1 VSIKPNLYVLKYV
14 TLGKGKIY
22 RYTNQ
27 DMNMVDLLFNSD
39 TTSWVLQAAEG
50 KKPVGQ
56 RGKNLKFLL
65 LIAFFVLIMPTQAQA
80 YIGPGAG
87 FAVAG
92 SFLAIFGAVFAGMLA
107 IFTWPIRYLIR
118 AIRGRHA
125 FARSRVKKFV
135 ILGLDGLDYSLTKKF
150 MAEGKLPNFAKL
162 RDQGCFRPLATT
174 VPSIS
179 PVAWS
184 SFQTGVNPGKHNIFD
199 FLTRDKRT
207 YQPKLS
213 SVDIR
218 GPRRKISLGKFQ
230 FPIGKAD
237 IRLLRKGKPFWVT
250 LGEHGMFSSV
260 LRVPVTFPPEKFR
273 GVQLSGMCVPD
284 LRGTQGMF
292 SFYTTRAEENVEH
305 TGGENYYVKRNGN
318 IIRTELIGC
327 ADPFR
332 KDNGVLKCPFV
343 VTIKDKTSVDIKIN
357 GDTYTLKKDV
367 YTEWIKV
374 DFKAGFG
381 IKVHGICKF
390 LLINTE
396 PEFELYVT
404 PVNIDPENP
413 AMPIS
418 HPVVYSTYLSKRQG
432 PFATLGLAEDSW
444 ALNEKVLVDDGF
456 IQQCINMDEE
466 REKMFFDSLD
476 KVKQGL
482 CVCVFDGTDRIQH
495 TFWRDIDEEHP
506 ARAERGHPDGRN
518 AIAELYKRMDVLVG
532 KTIEQ
537 CKDKDTVLMIIS
549 DHGFNTFRYGVDL
562 NRWLEETGYLKVK
575 DLKRE
580 GKYLSAVDWSQ
591 TRAFA
596 SGLGGIFLNIKGRES
611 QGIVD
616 PGAEAAQL
624 RGEIAT
630 KLVELRDPRRN
641 EFVVKQVY
649 NALEIYRG
657 PYKGEAP
664 DLFVGFNKGY
674 RASWETAIGEITE
687 EILHDNTKAWSGDH
701 CIDPSLVPGVLFCNR
716 RVDTEHARLMDI
728 GPTVLDMFGVTVPKY
743 MDGKPLAV
751 ADANGSSGNVKV
763 EDDTKGVND
772 G

>member
-1 VSIKPNLYVLKYV
+1 MGRGNRK
-14 TLGKGKIY
+14 
-22 RYTNQ
+22 
-27 DMNMVDLLFNSD
+27 VD
-39 TTSWVLQAAEG
+39 
-50 KKPVGQ
+50 VGQ
-56 RGKNLKFLL
+56 GGKSLKLL
-65 LIAFFVLIMPTQAQA
+65 LLAAVFVLVMPARADA

-107 IFTWPIRYLIR
+107 IFTWPIRYVIR

-125 FARSRVKKFV
+125 FARSRIKKFV
-135 ILGLDGLDYSLTKKF
+135 VLGLDGMDHALTERF
-150 MAEGKLPNFAKL
+150 LAEGKLPNLAKL
-162 RDQGCFRPLATT
+162 REEGCFKPLATT

-184 SFQTGVNPGKHNIFD
+184 SFQTGANPGKHNIFD

-218 GPRRKISLGKFQ
+218 GPRRVINLGKFQ
-230 FPIGKAD
+230 FPVGKAD

-250 LGEHGMFSSV
+250 LGEHGVFSSV
-260 LRVPVTFPPEKFR
+260 LRVPITFPPEKFH
-273 GVQLSGMCVPD
+273 GVQLSGLCVPD

-292 SFYTTRAEENVEH
+292 SFYTTRDEENVEH
-305 TGGENYYVKRNGN
+305 TGGENYYVKRQGN
-318 IIRTELIGC
+318 TVKSELIGC
-327 ADPFR
+327 ASPFS
-332 KDNGVLKCPFV
+332 KNGGFLKCPFV
-343 VTIKDKTSVDIKIN
+343 VNIKNAECADIKIN
-357 GDTYTLKKDV
+357 GDKYTLKKDV
-367 YTEWIKV
+367 YTDWIKV

-390 LLINTE
+390 LLLGTE

-418 HPVVYSTYLSKRQG
+418 HPVVYSTYLSKLQG

-444 ALNEKVLVDDGF
+444 ALNEKVIDDDGF
-456 IQQCINMDEE
+456 MQQSITMDEE

-506 ARAERGHPDGRN
+506 ARGERGENKGRN
-518 AIAELYKRMDVLVG
+518 AIEQLYKRMDALVARTLERCRG
-532 KTIEQ
+532 
-537 CKDKDTVLMIIS
+537 KDTVMMVIS
-549 DHGFNTFRYGVDL
+549 DHGFNSFRYGVDI
-562 NRWLEETGYLKVK
+562 NRWLEENGYLKVK
-575 DLKRE
+575 DGRRE

-611 QGIVD
+611 QGIVE

-624 RGEIAT
+624 REEIAA
-630 KLVELRDPRRN
+630 KISQLHDPSKN
-641 EFVVKQVY
+641 QPAVKQVY
-649 NALEIYRG
+649 NALKVYSG

-687 EILHDNTKAWSGDH
+687 QIFHDNTKAWSGDH
-701 CIDPSLVPGVLFCNR
+701 CLDPSLVPGVLFCNR
-716 RVDTEHARLMDI
+716 RIDTEHARLMDI
-728 GPTVLDMFGVTVPKY
+728 GPTVLDMFGVEVPKY
-743 MDGKPLAV
+743 MDGRALAV
-751 ADANGSSGNVKV
+751 ANADGGAENAK
-763 EDDTKGVND
+763 VND
-772 G
+772 KAKGG